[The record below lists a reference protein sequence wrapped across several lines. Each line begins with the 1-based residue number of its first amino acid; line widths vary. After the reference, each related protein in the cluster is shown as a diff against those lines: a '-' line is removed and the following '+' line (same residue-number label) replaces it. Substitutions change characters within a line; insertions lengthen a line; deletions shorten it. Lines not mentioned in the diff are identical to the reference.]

1 MGYRTVRPSNRKSAI
16 QVETVLSKVSLL
28 AGLDPQDLQRFA
40 DDLDSMTVNT
50 GQTVVEQ
57 GETSTEMYV
66 VLSGRLVGLL
76 LSPNGKEVAFTE
88 ITAGRYFG
96 ELAALDYR
104 PRSLTI
110 SAAEPT
116 VLGRM
121 SADRLLAWMAEAP
134 RLARNLAIDLAE
146 RNRALTER
154 VFGLVVHDVDKR
166 VRAFLLQQ
174 AQIEH
179 QLKPGGVLD
188 PCPTHDVIAN
198 YIGAT
203 REAVSR
209 VMARLAAT
217 GVIETGR
224 RRLEILD
231 IDRLFEGL

>member
-1 MGYRTVRPSNRKSAI
+1 MRPTNRKTI
-16 QVETVLSKVSLL
+16 PPLETVLMGVSLL
-28 AGLDPQDLQRFA
+28 AGLETEVLAEFA
-40 DDLDSMTVNT
+40 DDLELVTVYT
-50 GQTVVEQ
+50 GQTVMEQ

-66 VLSGRLVGLL
+66 VVRGRLVGLL

-88 ITAGRYFG
+88 ITSGRYFG
-96 ELAALDYR
+96 ELSALDGR

-110 SAAEPT
+110 SAAETT
-116 VLGRM
+116 VLARM
-121 SADRLLAWMAEAP
+121 PAQRLLDWMAREP
-134 RLARNLAIDLAE
+134 RLAHNLAIDLAE

-166 VRAFLLQQ
+166 VRALLIQQ
-174 AQIEH
+174 AQAAQ

-188 PCPTHDVIAN
+188 PSPTHDVIAN

-209 VMARLAAT
+209 VMARLAAA

-224 RRLEILD
+224 RRLEIAD
-231 IDRLFEGL
+231 IEQLFEGL

>member
-1 MGYRTVRPSNRKSAI
+1 MRVSNRKTALP
-16 QVETVLSKVSLL
+16 VETILSQVTLL
-28 AGLDPQDLQRFA
+28 SGLDSTQVGRFA
-40 DDLDSMTVNT
+40 ADLDWVTVHT

-57 GETSTEMYV
+57 GETSNEMYV
-66 VLSGRLVGLL
+66 VLSGRMVGLL

-96 ELAALDYR
+96 ELAALDNR

-110 SAAEPT
+110 SAAET
-116 VLGRM
+116 TELGRM
-121 SADRLLAWMAEAP
+121 SAAKLLEWMAEVP
-134 RLARNLAIDLAE
+134 RLSRNLAVDLAE
-146 RNRALTER
+146 RNRLLTER

-166 VRAFLLQQ
+166 VRALLIQQ
-174 AQIEH
+174 AQQAH
-179 QLKPGGVLD
+179 ALKPGGVLS
-188 PCPTHDVIAN
+188 PSPTHDQIAN

-209 VMARLAAT
+209 VMARLGAS

-231 IDRLFEGL
+231 LEQLFEGL

>member
-1 MGYRTVRPSNRKSAI
+1 MTKLKAAR
-16 QVETVLSKVSLL
+16 QVETILSQVSLL
-28 AGLDPQDLQRFA
+28 SGLESEQIRRFG
-40 DDLDSMTVNT
+40 DDLEPVTVHT

-57 GETSTEMYV
+57 GETSNEMYV

-96 ELAALDYR
+96 ELSALDNR

-110 SAAEPT
+110 SAVET
-116 VLGRM
+116 TELGRM
-121 SADRLLAWMAEAP
+121 PAVKLLEWMAEVP
-134 RLARNLAIDLAE
+134 RLSRNLAIDLAE
-146 RNRALTER
+146 RNRVLTER

-166 VRAFLLQQ
+166 VRALLIQQ
-174 AQIEH
+174 AQEAQ
-179 QLKPGGVLD
+179 QLKPGGALD
-188 PCPTHDVIAN
+188 PSPTHDQIAN

-209 VMARLAAT
+209 VLARLSAS

-231 IDRLFEGL
+231 IEQLFEGL